1 MARRLSGPRSM
12 ERVLDLLPEG
22 SLRKRHP
29 SARSWCSKEF
39 QTLCGLCAK
48 VADSRRGRRHATLA
62 PIPFLFTMKVIGE
75 RRLGALAYISFL
87 STMQVAVGRR
97 IQPALVAD
105 LA

>member
-1 MARRLSGPRSM
+1 
-12 ERVLDLLPEG
+12 
-22 SLRKRHP
+22 
-29 SARSWCSKEF
+29 
-39 QTLCGLCAK
+39 
-48 VADSRRGRRHATLA
+48 
-62 PIPFLFTMKVIGE
+62 MKVIGE